1 VGETIPKGMAGI
13 ITLVNQADTPD
24 VKGALGGAAKISA
37 VQVDGDGVKALKEVL
52 AEAADGA
59 KSGS

>member
-1 VGETIPKGMAGI
+1 MAGI